1 MIVINCEDSVANLRQ
16 PGDNTTSIVQAT
28 TKNLSSR
35 HMSNNHQE
43 GPKQPFHFGCAT
55 DIFPL
60 EELSAL
66 TERGRWMEALAAGLI
81 PPTTPAQKH
90 FLQVDREEAE
100 PVTVD
105 ERAWVRLKGRRE
117 YEREQHSAPPPSP
130 PEDYGIIEWD
140 KEKCWW

>member
-1 MIVINCEDSVANLRQ
+1 
-16 PGDNTTSIVQAT
+16 
-28 TKNLSSR
+28 
-35 HMSNNHQE
+35 MSNIPPSQQE
-43 GPKQPFHFGCAT
+43 SLDQRPFRFGCST

-66 TERGRWMEALAAGLI
+66 KARGCWMEALAAGTI
-81 PPTTPAQKH
+81 PPTTPEHEH

-100 PVTVD
+100 PATID

-117 YEREQHSAPPPSP
+117 FEREQETAPPAPQ

-140 KEKCWW
+140 REKCWW

>member
-1 MIVINCEDSVANLRQ
+1 
-16 PGDNTTSIVQAT
+16 
-28 TKNLSSR
+28 
-35 HMSNNHQE
+35 MSNIPHRE
-43 GPKQPFHFGCAT
+43 HVELEPFRFGCST

-60 EELSAL
+60 EEFSAL
-66 TERGRWMEALAAGLI
+66 TQRGHWMEALAAGTI
-81 PPTTPAQKH
+81 APTTPEHEH

-100 PVTVD
+100 PANVD

-117 YEREQHSAPPPSP
+117 FERERETAPPRSP